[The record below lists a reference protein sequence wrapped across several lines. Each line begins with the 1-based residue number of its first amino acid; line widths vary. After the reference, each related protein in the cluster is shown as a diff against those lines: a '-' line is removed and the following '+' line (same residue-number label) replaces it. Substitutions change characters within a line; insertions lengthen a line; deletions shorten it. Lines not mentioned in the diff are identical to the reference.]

1 MKKIVANI
9 SVFTLLISVSA
20 YGWAGAC
27 MPIARACMQNGY
39 HKGGEKEH
47 KGLVKDCVMPVA
59 MGSKTLP
66 NTNFSDS
73 QRQQCKET
81 IAQKLKGKMQGSM

>member
-1 MKKIVANI
+1 MNKLI
-9 SVFTLLISVSA
+9 SKVSMFTLLISVSV

-47 KGLVKDCVMPVA
+47 KGLIKDCVMPIA

-66 NTNFSDS
+66 NTNFSEN
-73 QRQQCKET
+73 QRQECKAT
-81 IAQKLKGKMQGSM
+81 IAQKIKSKI

>member
-1 MKKIVANI
+1 MNKVLTKI
-9 SVFTLLISVSA
+9 SVFTLLMSVSI

-59 MGSKTLP
+59 MGSKMLP
-66 NTNFSDS
+66 NASFSDS
-73 QRQQCKET
+73 QRQECKAS
-81 IAQKLKGKMQGSM
+81 IAQKIKSKI